1 MRHRADRDCIGVA
14 ADVGGDRRNTVMAI
28 NEQSHAF
35 VVKIWHERRDIA
47 GAKPVWRGSVD
58 DVQSGSR
65 LYFDSLGVLCSY
77 LTRHAGLAA
86 DRMESDE
93 EPRAPLPH

>member
-1 MRHRADRDCIGVA
+1 
-14 ADVGGDRRNTVMAI
+14 MAI
-28 NEQSHAF
+28 SEQSHAF

-47 GAKPVWRGSVD
+47 GATPIWRGSVD

-77 LTRHAGLAA
+77 LTRRAGLAA
-86 DRMESDE
+86 DRTESDE
-93 EPRAPLPH
+93 DPCAPLPH